1 MFVAFV
7 EMIICGSLERVT
19 VSVVKAWK
27 VTENSDTK
35 NCLSKTVLVWV
46 WRSDIK
52 YNWNP
57 LVDKKKQ
64 YGKKIIA
71 LFTVLKIVH
80 TTFWWDDLYK
90 KSWPKLSQNHTKKK
104 PYKNILTY
112 HIGYV
117 TAKDLHY
124 STINNVNPLY
134 LIMRKSGISFYWWKQ
149 RHTRKYEG
157 VWNKIR
163 NLIRLKTN
171 D

>member
-57 LVDKKKQ
+57 LVDKKSNM
-64 YGKKIIA
+64 GKK
-71 LFTVLKIVH
+71 
-80 TTFWWDDLYK
+80 
-90 KSWPKLSQNHTKKK
+90 
-104 PYKNILTY
+104 
-112 HIGYV
+112 
-117 TAKDLHY
+117 
-124 STINNVNPLY
+124 
-134 LIMRKSGISFYWWKQ
+134 
-149 RHTRKYEG
+149 
-157 VWNKIR
+157 
-163 NLIRLKTN
+163 
-171 D
+171 